1 MRDVAQ
7 DVHSQLGDVDEVRRL
22 YSLQCESSTDKSKRF
37 ANLVR
42 IILVC
47 ERTAFSSLEVFFHQ
61 LLINIASKEEE
72 TKTCKN
78 INTGTYP
85 LN

>member
-22 YSLQCESSTDKSKRF
+22 YSLQCESNTDKSKRF

-47 ERTAFSSLEVFFHQ
+47 ERNSFQ
-61 LLINIASKEEE
+61 
-72 TKTCKN
+72 
-78 INTGTYP
+78 
-85 LN
+85 